1 MPTRRRR
8 APAAAAPAA
17 IQHNLNRPA
26 FAITRAGLPPR
37 PGPMVGQTVP
47 LTPYVLHSYQ
57 SDFLASLAAAQGL
70 TSPAAALEG
79 IVSRAMAESGVK
91 AAIFDA
97 LQCIHCGSADP
108 ADWIDWG
115 CGKQATALVLNAPEA
130 AFLAQPLLLQVERVG
145 EPPAKQLVP
154 GPRSVDASKAAR
166 CCIDWAIKEYGALM
180 TGQPTVVPAQTQ
192 SEEDLQLSLADIRS
206 LLGDEEPR
214 ALQLLVEAAK
224 KTTAPELLAS
234 ASEAVPPP
242 PLVEPAALAL
252 GDGATAGRSDLK
264 TISLAEV
271 AQHNQASDFWF
282 VIHGKVYD
290 MTAYASEHPGG
301 FGVLNQYAGKVAD
314 EGFDGNHT
322 PAVLAEQPAV
332 KLLGEVPASE
342 LAAAAEAQAE
352 AEEPAQPIKFPEMS
366 DCLNTYDF
374 AAVAQRRMKPQ
385 HMACEYMP
393 PRVPLW
399 YLRSVRSHWR

>member
-1 MPTRRRR
+1 
-8 APAAAAPAA
+8 
-17 IQHNLNRPA
+17 
-26 FAITRAGLPPR
+26 
-37 PGPMVGQTVP
+37 MVGQAVP

-57 SDFLASLAAAQGL
+57 SDFLVSLAAAQGL

-115 CGKQATALVLNAPEA
+115 CGKQATTLVLNAPVA

-145 EPPAKQLVP
+145 EHAASAKQLVP

-180 TGQPTVVPAQTQ
+180 TGQPTAVPAQIQ

-224 KTTAPELLAS
+224 KKQQQQPRADATTAPELLVS

-242 PLVEPAALAL
+242 PLVEPAAPPALAL
-252 GDGATAGRSDLK
+252 GDGATAGRGDLK

-271 AQHNQASDFWF
+271 AQHNQPSDFWF

-322 PAVLAEQPAV
+322 AAVLAEQPAV

-399 YLRSVRSHWR
+399 YLRSVTSHWRRR